1 MPRIHLQLLVLLC
14 VTPLFA
20 QLLPEEPKAKLGPLP
35 TGVILIKGA
44 APSASD
50 SVTPLPENG
59 KVAENVYTNR
69 YFGLSYPLPAGL
81 AEQPQG
87 PPPSDSG
94 TYALMLAGAQG
105 KGSVM
110 ISAQDLF
117 FGLTPSGSP
126 MQMIGYS
133 REHLPSYYEVE
144 RPPVEVKI
152 ANHSFARFDYLSQV
166 AGLHWYVLATEVRC
180 HLVKIVF
187 TGRDPKV
194 LESMVQD
201 MERMKLP
208 DESESPACIAD
219 YALGD
224 KVTWKVA
231 PGAFE
236 KKYNPIPVRLIIG
249 KNGKV
254 KHVHVLSAFPDQ
266 ARSITDALL
275 QWRFKERDTEVET
288 GIMFGVTRERQTF
301 AAASS
306 PASAPS
312 Q

>member
-1 MPRIHLQLLVLLC
+1 LQLLVLLV

-44 APSASD
+44 EPSASD

-59 KVAENVYTNR
+59 KLAENVYTNR
-69 YFGLSYPLPAGL
+69 YFGLAYALPAGWSQ
-81 AEQPQG
+81 QPQG

-94 TYALMLAGAQG
+94 AYVLMLAGAQG
-105 KGSVM
+105 QGSVM
-110 ISAQDLF
+110 LTAQDLF

-152 ANHSFARFDYLSQV
+152 ANHTFARFDYTSSV
-166 AGLHWYVLATEVRC
+166 AGLHWYVLATEARC

-194 LESMVQD
+194 LESLVQD

-208 DESESPACIAD
+208 DESQSPACVAD

-236 KKYNPIPVRLIIG
+236 KRYNAIPVRMIIG

-288 GIMFGVTRERQTF
+288 GMMFGVTRERPTF
-301 AAASS
+301 ATPATV
-306 PASAPS
+306 ASAGS